1 MITIVYLAESS
12 LLEVAEAEVLT
23 TQALYI
29 TSLVDLAEGF
39 LESMEVVFLEI
50 RMVQEEHNRL
60 VELQV
65 DNHRR
70 QVVLVTVV
78 LVFVHILLP
87 EVAVEATTVVEV
99 LTVLE
104 VAEDL
109 VTLLCSCLSK
119 EINQLQ
125 FQEIWICQLI
135 VEMVL

>member
-60 VELQV
+60 LELQV

-70 QVVLVTVV
+70 EAVLVTVV